1 MQRSEGGVGLAVFS
15 GQEMR
20 DKGVQKGY
28 FLAEGIACVKI
39 LKGEAEI
46 IQCME
51 AGIQEG
57 EGCETV
63 V

>member
-1 MQRSEGGVGLAVFS
+1 MVEGFRNEWFEEVTFMQRSEGGVGLAVFS

-46 IQCME
+46 I
-51 AGIQEG
+51 
-57 EGCETV
+57 
-63 V
+63 

>member
-46 IQCME
+46 I
-51 AGIQEG
+51 
-57 EGCETV
+57 
-63 V
+63 